1 MMNQKS
7 IFSALRPYL
16 AGLLLALA
24 ASWVGP
30 ATASE
35 DEIEEGVLKMAQE
48 QFEAMRKKGLISVR
62 ERLEAGEPIKPFA
75 TVTDTGN
82 NTKLIR
88 IAQVEEMPD
97 ELALEV
103 MRRTIKVLVG
113 KGKVGATAIFYVIDN
128 PNKDSP
134 AEKVLITEMEHVFG
148 PSLAQLTPFSVQS
161 ERARFGEPVVVERE
175 KTIFVVG
182 DKG

>member
-1 MMNQKS
+1 MMNQKPIPS
-7 IFSALRPYL
+7 LMRPYL
-16 AGLLLALA
+16 AVLLLAVA
-24 ASWVGP
+24 ALWVGP

-35 DEIEEGVLKMAQE
+35 EEIEESVLKMAQE

-88 IAQVEEMPD
+88 IAQVEEMPE

-103 MRRTIKVLVG
+103 MRRTIKILVG
-113 KGKVGATAIFYVIDN
+113 KGKVGATAIFYVMDN
-128 PNKDSP
+128 PDMDSS
-134 AEKVLITEMEHVFG
+134 AEKVLVTEMEHVFG
-148 PSLAQLTPFSVQS
+148 PSLAQLTPFSLKTD
-161 ERARFGEPVVVERE
+161 RARFGEPVVVERE
-175 KTIFVVG
+175 KTIFVVD
-182 DKG
+182 DKS